1 MTEDAGHGLIRRLV
15 FGDPWRLQVL
25 RAVRDLGL
33 PQGAVGAGF
42 LRAAVWDHLHDLSTP
57 TALDDIDVLFFDPD
71 DLSKDREASLETSL
85 AKHLPGP
92 KWSVKNQARMHLKN
106 GDAPYRDLA
115 EAIAHWLE
123 TATCLAARLDRA
135 ERLTIIAPWGLEDLI
150 ALRLRPTPSGLRRP
164 DAYQARLKQKNWQAR
179 WPLLSLAPGP

>member
-1 MTEDAGHGLIRRLV
+1 
-15 FGDPWRLQVL
+15 
-25 RAVRDLGL
+25 L

-106 GDAPYRDLA
+106 GDAPYRDLSD
-115 EAIAHWLE
+115 AIAHWLE
-123 TATCLAARLDRA
+123 TAICLAARLDRA
-135 ERLTIIAPWGLEDLI
+135 ERLTIIAPWGLEDLM

-164 DAYQARLKQKNWQAR
+164 DAYQARLQKKNWQAR
-179 WPLLSLAPGP
+179 WPLLSLGPGP